1 MTRTMTWTSRAAPP
15 FPRRPSRP
23 RSRPPPPPRLPRLR
37 HPSMFSQSFLRGV
50 ATPPRG
56 RATRLAPRPAWP
68 SARRRP
74 RARLRRGSN
83 PRPQSRERDPLDAS
97 PRTPRGGA
105 PLATPRIRPGACA
118 PDTSSPPPVS
128 PPPSATRPRTPRAA
142 GTGRVGAARRGSR
155 VGRVWS
161 PWRGRREAIARR
173 RRRSSRPRVPT
184 FRPRSRRRSSR
195 TVWRARPTGTTP
207 SGGAAPRTGGRLR
220 RRPRPNPPGR

>member
-83 PRPQSRERDPLDAS
+83 PRPPVCPLARLRRVANPWRRRGRRRRYFRRS
-97 PRTPRGGA
+97 PRSSAPSCSSPTPRA
-105 PLATPRIRPGACA
+105 RRRARWNARTRTPTRWV
-118 PDTSSPPPVS
+118 SSPPVG
-128 PPPSATRPRTPRAA
+128 ATRA
-142 GTGRVGAARRGSR
+142 
-155 VGRVWS
+155 
-161 PWRGRREAIARR
+161 
-173 RRRSSRPRVPT
+173 
-184 FRPRSRRRSSR
+184 SR
-195 TVWRARPTGTTP
+195 TRVSFSRGP
-207 SGGAAPRTGGRLR
+207 
-220 RRPRPNPPGR
+220 